1 MNRPRTWVTAAALA
15 GVAWLAVTVENE
27 IRHARSVDDRVQIKT
42 ALRTE
47 AEVLH
52 AENEQSKRERA
63 ENREA
68 IRRLAEEVGR
78 LMGRLEAL
86 ERR

>member
-15 GVAWLAVTVENE
+15 GAAWLAVTVENE
-27 IRHARSVDDRVQIKT
+27 VRHARSVDDRVQIKT
-42 ALRTE
+42 VLRTE

-52 AENEQSKRERA
+52 AENELSKRERA